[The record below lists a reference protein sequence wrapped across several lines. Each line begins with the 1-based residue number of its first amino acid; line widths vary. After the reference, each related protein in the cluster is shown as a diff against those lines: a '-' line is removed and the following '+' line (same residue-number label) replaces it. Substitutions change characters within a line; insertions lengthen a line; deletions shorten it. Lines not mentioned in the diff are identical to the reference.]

1 MIYKIESKQNQKIKD
16 LMKLSQS
23 KFSKETKQFR
33 IEGFHALEMAKE
45 SGALVSVFITKPV
58 ASLDVPQYL
67 VSEEI
72 MEYIS
77 VTKSPQGIV
86 CVCNFIKEKP
96 ISSDKVLLLD
106 NINDPGNLGTLLRT
120 ALAFGYKDV
129 ILLGGCSQYNEKVL
143 QSTQGAIFKLNITNN
158 FDEKILKK
166 YKVIATEIKGS
177 VDISTVSNIG
187 SHILILVPIAFL
199 LGKSILQNGGIPFGA
214 IMFCGSDESS
224 MNFRKSSFSIS
235 VSNSFSSSDKTSSF
249 FCDSAWRTCFCSSID
264 SVDTPNIF
272 TSASM
277 TASSSFAV
285 IASI

>member
-1 MIYKIESKQNQKIKD
+1 MIYKIESKQNKKIKD

-23 KFSKETKQFR
+23 RFSKEAKQFR

-45 SGALVSVFITKPV
+45 SGELVSVFVTKPV

-77 VTKSPQGIV
+77 VTKSPQGVV

-143 QSTQGAIFKLNITNN
+143 QSTQGAIFSLNILNN
-158 FDEKILKK
+158 FDYKKLKDFELLATDLKGNVDLSTLSKIPRHILVLGNEAHGVSNDILK
-166 YKVIATEIKGS
+166 IADKR
-177 VDISTVSNIG
+177 VKISIENID
-187 SHILILVPIAFL
+187 SLNVAIA
-199 LGKSILQNGGIPFGA
+199 GA
-214 IMFCGSDESS
+214 IAMYHLSK
-224 MNFRKSSFSIS
+224 N
-235 VSNSFSSSDKTSSF
+235 
-249 FCDSAWRTCFCSSID
+249 
-264 SVDTPNIF
+264 
-272 TSASM
+272 
-277 TASSSFAV
+277 
-285 IASI
+285 